1 MGVGIL
7 SEGYETNG
15 EGEADTGWAVEEHTE
30 PGRRYWTTSRPFGNP
45 GRRKVVIRAIALAK
59 ARGVPLHGRI
69 LE

>member
-7 SEGYETNG
+7 SGGYETNG
-15 EGEADTGWAVEEHTE
+15 EGEADAGWAVEEHTE
-30 PGRRYWTTSRPFGNP
+30 PGRTYWTTNRPFGNA
-45 GRRKVVIRAIALAK
+45 GRRKVVVCVITLAN